1 MEENKKQ
8 IEVREE
14 YEIKR
19 YNVFVTLIG
28 VMIIVG
34 GTVYFADKF
43 LYHIPI
49 IGFFLSFLITFIVIL
64 FSFLYVVRRYAFLSL
79 ILLILALFSG
89 GIIPIIVL
97 AIGLV
102 TLFYSARYFVDKWI
116 GWYIYSYFINTWY
129 FVLSQFP
136 FSLFTEAYLR
146 SQEKKAQAER
156 FKFEEQQR
164 EYARRSREAYQEWE
178 NQQNNYSDT
187 IEKQSYNP
195 YKVLGVTP
203 ETPLNEI
210 KKIYRNL
217 AKAYHPDLNHEE
229 GASEKFKE
237 IQEAWEVIMKKKSR
251 RNSTLFFY

>member
-1 MEENKKQ
+1 MEEHKHQ
-8 IEVREE
+8 VEVREE

-28 VMIIVG
+28 VMIVVG
-34 GTVYFADKF
+34 ATAYLSDKF
-43 LYHIPI
+43 LYHVPVV
-49 IGFFLSFLITFIVIL
+49 GFFLSFLVTFIVIL

-102 TLFYSARYFVDKWI
+102 ALFYSARYFVDKWI

-156 FKFEEQQR
+156 FRFEEQQR
-164 EYARRSREAYQEWE
+164 EYTRRSQEAYQEWE
-178 NQQNNYSDT
+178 KQQNNYSDKN
-187 IEKQSYNP
+187 ESQFYNTYDP

-203 ETPLNEI
+203 QTPLSEI
-210 KKIYRNL
+210 KKVYRKL

-237 IQEAWEVIMKKKSR
+237 IQEAWEIIMKK
-251 RNSTLFFY
+251 

>member
-1 MEENKKQ
+1 MEENTNQ
-8 IEVREE
+8 VEVREE

-28 VMIIVG
+28 VMIVVG
-34 GTVYFADKF
+34 ATAYLSDKF
-43 LYHIPI
+43 LYHVPI
-49 IGFFLSFLITFIVIL
+49 VGGFLSFLATFIIIL

-79 ILLILALFSG
+79 ILLILTLFSG
-89 GIIPIIVL
+89 GIIPIIAL

-102 TLFYSARYFVDKWI
+102 ALFYSARYFVDKWI

-156 FKFEEQQR
+156 FEFEKQQR
-164 EYARRSREAYQEWE
+164 EYARRSQEAYQEWKK
-178 NQQNNYSDT
+178 QQNNYSDT
-187 IEKQSYNP
+187 NEKQSYNTYDP
-195 YKVLGVTP
+195 YKILGVTP
-203 ETPLNEI
+203 ETPINEI
-210 KKIYRNL
+210 KKVYRHL

-237 IQEAWEVIMKKKSR
+237 IQKAWEIIMKK
-251 RNSTLFFY
+251 

>member
-1 MEENKKQ
+1 MEENKHQ
-8 IEVREE
+8 VEVREE

-28 VMIIVG
+28 VMIVVG
-34 GTVYFADKF
+34 ATAYFSDKF
-43 LYHIPI
+43 LYRVPVV
-49 IGFFLSFLITFIVIL
+49 GFFLSFLVTFIVIL

-97 AIGLV
+97 AIVLV
-102 TLFYSARYFVDKWI
+102 ALFYSARYFVDKWI

-156 FKFEEQQR
+156 FRFEEQQR
-164 EYARRSREAYQEWE
+164 EYARRSQEAYQEWE
-178 NQQNNYSDT
+178 KQQNNYSDKN
-187 IEKQSYNP
+187 ESQSYNTYDP
-195 YKVLGVTP
+195 YKVLGVTCKGP
-203 ETPLNEI
+203 C
-210 KKIYRNL
+210 
-217 AKAYHPDLNHEE
+217 
-229 GASEKFKE
+229 
-237 IQEAWEVIMKKKSR
+237 
-251 RNSTLFFY
+251 

>member
-1 MEENKKQ
+1 MEENKHQ
-8 IEVREE
+8 VEVREE

-19 YNVFVTLIG
+19 HSIFVTLIG
-28 VMIIVG
+28 VMVVVG
-34 GTVYFADKF
+34 ATAYLSDKL

-49 IGFFLSFLITFIVIL
+49 VGFFLSFLVTFIVVL

-79 ILLILALFSG
+79 LLLIMAFVSG
-89 GIIPIIVL
+89 GLIFIIAL
-97 AIGLV
+97 AVGLIGL
-102 TLFYSARYFVDKWI
+102 FYLARYFVDKWM

-136 FSLFTEAYLR
+136 FSIFAEAYLR
-146 SQEKKAQAER
+146 AQEKKAQEER

-164 EYARRSREAYQEWE
+164 EYAKRSQEAYQEWE
-178 NQQNNYSDT
+178 KQQKDYSDAT
-187 IEKQSYNP
+187 EKHSYNP
-195 YKVLGVTP
+195 YKVLGVTS

-210 KKIYRNL
+210 KKAYRKL

-237 IQEAWEVIMKKKSR
+237 IQEAWEIIIKR
-251 RNSTLFFY
+251 E

>member
-1 MEENKKQ
+1 MEENRNQ
-8 IEVREE
+8 VEVREE

-28 VMIIVG
+28 VMIVVG
-34 GTVYFADKF
+34 ATAYLSDKF
-43 LYHIPI
+43 LYHVPVV
-49 IGFFLSFLITFIVIL
+49 GFFLSFLVTFIVIL

-79 ILLILALFSG
+79 ILLILVFFSG

-102 TLFYSARYFVDKWI
+102 ALFYSARYFVDRWV

-156 FKFEEQQR
+156 FKFEEQKR
-164 EYARRSREAYQEWE
+164 EYARRSQEAYREWE
-178 NQQNNYSDT
+178 KQQNSYSDT
-187 IEKQSYNP
+187 SEKQNYSTYDP

-203 ETPLNEI
+203 ETSLNEI
-210 KKIYRNL
+210 KKVYRKL

-237 IQEAWEVIMKKKSR
+237 IQEAWEIIMKK
-251 RNSTLFFY
+251 

>member
-1 MEENKKQ
+1 MEKNKKQ
-8 IEVREE
+8 VEVRKE

-19 YNVFVTLIG
+19 YNIFIT
-28 VMIIVG
+28 IIAVIVVVG
-34 GTVYFADKF
+34 ITAYFSNRV
-43 LYHIPI
+43 LSHIPV
-49 IGFFLSFLITFIVIL
+49 IGSFLSVLMTFIVIL
-64 FSFLYVVRRYAFLSL
+64 FSVLYVVRRYAFISL
-79 ILLILALFSG
+79 LLLILALFSG
-89 GIIPIIVL
+89 GTILIVIL

-102 TLFYSARYFVDKWI
+102 ALFYSARYFVDKWV

-164 EYARRSREAYQEWE
+164 EYTRRSQEAYQEWE

-210 KKIYRNL
+210 KKVYRKL
-217 AKAYHPDLNHEE
+217 AKAYHPDLNHED

-237 IQEAWEVIMKKKSR
+237 IQEAWEIIMKK
-251 RNSTLFFY
+251 

>member
-8 IEVREE
+8 VEVRKE

-19 YNVFVTLIG
+19 YNIFITIIA
-28 VMIIVG
+28 VMVVVG
-34 GTVYFADKF
+34 ITAYFSNRV
-43 LYHIPI
+43 LSHIPV
-49 IGFFLSFLITFIVIL
+49 IGSFLSVLMTFIVIL
-64 FSFLYVVRRYAFLSL
+64 FSVLYVVRRYAFISL
-79 ILLILALFSG
+79 LLLILALFSG
-89 GIIPIIVL
+89 GIILIAIL

-102 TLFYSARYFVDKWI
+102 ALFYSARYFVDKWV

-146 SQEKKAQAER
+146 SQEKKAQTER

-164 EYARRSREAYQEWE
+164 EYTRRSQEAYQEWE

-187 IEKQSYNP
+187 IEKQCYNP

-210 KKIYRNL
+210 KKVYRKL

-229 GASEKFKE
+229 GASKKFKE
-237 IQEAWEVIMKKKSR
+237 VQEAWEIIMKK
-251 RNSTLFFY
+251 

>member
-1 MEENKKQ
+1 MEENKHQ
-8 IEVREE
+8 VEVREE

-28 VMIIVG
+28 VMIVVG
-34 GTVYFADKF
+34 ATAYLSDKF
-43 LYHIPI
+43 LYHVPVV
-49 IGFFLSFLITFIVIL
+49 GFYLSFLVTFLVIL

-89 GIIPIIVL
+89 SIIPIAVL
-97 AIGLV
+97 VIGLV
-102 TLFYSARYFVDKWI
+102 SLFYSARYFVDKWI

-156 FKFEEQQR
+156 FIFEEQQR
-164 EYARRSREAYQEWE
+164 EYARRSQEAYQEWE
-178 NQQNNYSDT
+178 KQQNNYSDKN
-187 IEKQSYNP
+187 ESQSYNTYDP

-203 ETPLNEI
+203 QTPLSEI
-210 KKIYRNL
+210 KKVYRKL

-237 IQEAWEVIMKKKSR
+237 IQEAWEIIMKK
-251 RNSTLFFY
+251 

>member
-1 MEENKKQ
+1 MEENRNQ
-8 IEVREE
+8 VEVREE

-28 VMIIVG
+28 VMIVVG
-34 GTVYFADKF
+34 ATAYLSDKF
-43 LYHIPI
+43 LYHVPVV
-49 IGFFLSFLITFIVIL
+49 GFFLSFLVTFIVIL

-79 ILLILALFSG
+79 ILLILVFFSG

-102 TLFYSARYFVDKWI
+102 ALFYSARYFVDRWV

-136 FSLFTEAYLR
+136 FSLFTETYLR
-146 SQEKKAQAER
+146 SQEKKAQSER
-156 FKFEEQQR
+156 FKFEEQKR
-164 EYARRSREAYQEWE
+164 EYTRRSQEANREWE
-178 NQQNNYSDT
+178 KQQNSYSDT
-187 IEKQSYNP
+187 SEKQNYSTYDP

-203 ETPLNEI
+203 ETSLNEI
-210 KKIYRNL
+210 KKVYRKL

-237 IQEAWEVIMKKKSR
+237 IQEAWEIIMKK
-251 RNSTLFFY
+251 

>member
-1 MEENKKQ
+1 MEENKHQ
-8 IEVREE
+8 VEVREE

-28 VMIIVG
+28 VMIVVG
-34 GTVYFADKF
+34 ATAYLSDKF
-43 LYHIPI
+43 LYHVPVV
-49 IGFFLSFLITFIVIL
+49 GFFLSFLVTFIVIL

-89 GIIPIIVL
+89 GIIPIIIL

-102 TLFYSARYFVDKWI
+102 ALFYSARYFVDKWV

-146 SQEKKAQAER
+146 SQEKKAKAER
-156 FKFEEQQR
+156 FRFEEHQR
-164 EYARRSREAYQEWE
+164 EYARRSQEAYQEWE
-178 NQQNNYSDT
+178 KQQNNYSNKN
-187 IEKQSYNP
+187 ENQSNNTYDP

-203 ETPLNEI
+203 QTSL
-210 KKIYRNL
+210 
-217 AKAYHPDLNHEE
+217 
-229 GASEKFKE
+229 SEK
-237 IQEAWEVIMKKKSR
+237 KKYIV
-251 RNSTLFFY
+251 N